1 MSRKLLMLTTASLL
15 LLAATSQGQN
25 RSLGIL
31 GQQAPAWELAEWYNL
46 QPGVDGLDISDFE
59 GKVIYLYFFQSWC
72 PGCHS
77 HGFPTLK
84 KAERHFAGDD
94 DVVFVAVQ
102 TVFEGF
108 ATNTARRG
116 RDTLADFG
124 LEIPLGQDTGDHG
137 PSSLMRK
144 YRTGG
149 TPWTVLIDRGGVVRF
164 NDFHI
169 QPEQAIALIDRLR
182 PSSGDGGSG

>member
-1 MSRKLLMLTTASLL
+1 MPRTLLMLHAASLL
-15 LLAATSQGQN
+15 LFAATGSGQD

-31 GQQAPAWELAEWYNL
+31 GQRAPAWELSEWYNL
-46 QPGVDGLDISDFE
+46 PREPDRLEVSDFE
-59 GKVIYLYFFQSWC
+59 GKVVYLFCFQSWC

-77 HGFPTLK
+77 HGFPTLQEV
-84 KAERHFAGDD
+84 ERHFADDD
-94 DVVFVAVQ
+94 DVFFVAVQ

-108 ATNTARRG
+108 GTNTANRG
-116 RDTLADFG
+116 RDALAKFD
-124 LEIPLGQDTGDHG
+124 LEIPLAQDTGDRG

-149 TPWTVLIDRGGVVRF
+149 TPWTVIIDPGGVVRF
-164 NDFHI
+164 NGFNI

-182 PSSGDGGSG
+182 PPPRDAGTS